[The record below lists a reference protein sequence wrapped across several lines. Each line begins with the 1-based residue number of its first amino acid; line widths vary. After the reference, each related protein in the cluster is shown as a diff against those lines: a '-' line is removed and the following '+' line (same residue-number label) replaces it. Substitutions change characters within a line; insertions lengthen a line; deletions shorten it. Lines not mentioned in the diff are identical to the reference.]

1 MQGCKTYDGFKNA
14 INYRRYN
21 VMKKLMSILLAL
33 ALVITTNVT
42 FAAAANNGPCD
53 KPITGVDEEF

>member
-1 MQGCKTYDGFKNA
+1 
-14 INYRRYN
+14 
-21 VMKKLMSILLAL
+21 MKKLMSILLAL